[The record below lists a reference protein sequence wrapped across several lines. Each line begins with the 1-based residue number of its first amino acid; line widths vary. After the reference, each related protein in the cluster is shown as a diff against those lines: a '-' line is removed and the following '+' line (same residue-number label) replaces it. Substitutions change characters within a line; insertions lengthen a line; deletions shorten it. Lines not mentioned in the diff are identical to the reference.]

1 MKKKKKNSRYLSRS
15 GTSRS
20 STVVVR
26 AWACSTWCLGTG
38 RTYVPLMP
46 KEATR
51 SYRHACNVKLLHRAL
66 KCRDYKKKKKA
77 AGFVNLGS
85 FVERISHECLRVVSL
100 LHGCRFARTYKC
112 KNSRGFLF
120 WNDLLHATFSPTF
133 FSYFFS
139 LFTSPPVSFG
149 TLLFAHLK

>member
-1 MKKKKKNSRYLSRS
+1 MSRS
-15 GTSRS
+15 GTSQS

-66 KCRDYKKKKKA
+66 KCRDYKKKKKQQA
-77 AGFVNLGS
+77 LLTLEASWSAFHTNVFGLCHYCTVA
-85 FVERISHECLRVVSL
+85 VLRGPTNVRTREAFYFGTTYCTPLFPLLSSRTFFLSL
-100 LHGCRFARTYKC
+100 LLLQCRLERCY
-112 KNSRGFLF
+112 L
-120 WNDLLHATFSPTF
+120 PI
-133 FSYFFS
+133 
-139 LFTSPPVSFG
+139 
-149 TLLFAHLK
+149 